1 MLVDMKKRSNFGAS
15 IGALWAG
22 CAAVVVACVGTTSAA
37 AAQELHVLAAGA
49 VTQTVTRLAG
59 EFTRATGERVTLT
72 FAQAGKVRRAL
83 DAGTPADVVVLSAP
97 LMAATERAHGVL
109 PGSVVPLGTT
119 GVAVAVRAGA
129 PLPNI
134 ATAEAFRSTLLAA
147 RSITYA
153 DPAYASS
160 GAYVAKLIQ
169 RLGIAE
175 AMAPKTILVK
185 SGYGADLV
193 RRGRAQLVVQN
204 LSEIV
209 PVKGVRVVG
218 PLPPSLQTSFTY
230 VAAVP
235 THAASAGP
243 ARAFIT
249 YLTRPAAR
257 VSWRAAGFQAPV
269 R

>member
-1 MLVDMKKRSNFGAS
+1 MNQRRTVRTPIGVLHAGSIALALV
-15 IGALWAG
+15 
-22 CAAVVVACVGTTSAA
+22 CAATTPAA

-49 VTQTVTRLAG
+49 VTQAVTRLADT
-59 EFTRATGERVTLT
+59 FTRATGERVTLT

-97 LMAATERAHGVL
+97 LMTATERARGVL
-109 PGSVVPLGTT
+109 PGSAVPLGST
-119 GVAVAVRAGA
+119 GVAVGVRAGA
-129 PLPNI
+129 PLPDI
-134 ATAEAFRSTLLAA
+134 ATPESFRRTLLAA

-160 GAYVAKLIQ
+160 GAYVAKLIR
-169 RLGIAE
+169 RLGIAG

-185 SGYGADLV
+185 SGYGAELV

-218 PLPPSLQTSFTY
+218 PLPPPL
-230 VAAVP
+230 
-235 THAASAGP
+235 
-243 ARAFIT
+243 
-249 YLTRPAAR
+249 
-257 VSWRAAGFQAPV
+257 
-269 R
+269 

>member
-1 MLVDMKKRSNFGAS
+1 MLVGMKKRSNIGAS
-15 IGALWAG
+15 IGTLWAG
-22 CAAVVVACVGTTSAA
+22 CAALVVAYIGTTNVVD
-37 AAQELHVLAAGA
+37 AQELHVLAAGA

-72 FAQAGKVRRAL
+72 FAQAGNVRRSL
-83 DAGTPADVVVLSAP
+83 NAGTPADVVVLSAQ

-119 GVAVAVRAGA
+119 SVAVAVRAGA
-129 PLPNI
+129 PLPDI
-134 ATAEAFRSTLLAA
+134 ATAEAFRRTLLAA

-175 AMAPKTILVK
+175 AMAKTILVK

-218 PLPPSLQTSFTY
+218 PLPPSLQSSFTY

-235 THAASAGP
+235 THAASAGQ

-257 VSWRAAGFQAPV
+257 ASWRAAGFQAPV